1 MVILQAAKSIGA
13 GLATI
18 GLIGSGIGIGHVF
31 AAYLSGMARS
41 PLMKGDMFQAAILG
55 FALIEAIALFCLMVT
70 FLILFSA

>member
-1 MVILQAAKSIGA
+1 MEAAAAKAVGA

-31 AAYLSGMARS
+31 SAYISGVARS
-41 PLMKGDMFQAAILG
+41 PLMQGQMFNGAILG

-70 FLILFSA
+70 FLILFS